1 MANSE
6 EDYSFDDERKSH
18 IIKQQT
24 KPTGKRGY
32 YKTPVHETN
41 LPTIEMTR
49 NSNIHVPLEG
59 AERKTSINGQ
69 KENTKTN
76 EPQGALLTVKQPRSF
91 KESLSVKNSD
101 IHNSIHE
108 AEETKISTGGTKT
121 IIEKQDM
128 TMTQSEPQPQDK
140 AAESLPS
147 TMPPG
152 QVEKRVGQD
161 VVKEPLERMGL
172 DDKSGG
178 QEELPVY
185 DTGVNRLDRIDLS
198 SSGDYPYPFIITM
211 ALWQDFAL
219 SAIHMYKECARE
231 ISRFNGNWMNIFS
244 SVWRES
250 SNTDKENENE

>member
-6 EDYSFDDERKSH
+6 EDYSFDGERKSH
-18 IIKQQT
+18 IIKRQT
-24 KPTGKRGY
+24 KPTGKIGY

-59 AERKTSINGQ
+59 EERKTSINGQ
-69 KENTKTN
+69 KEHTKTN
-76 EPQGALLTVKQPRSF
+76 EPQGALSTVKQPRSF

-108 AEETKISTGGTKT
+108 AEETISTGGTKT

-128 TMTQSEPQPQDK
+128 TMTQSEPQPQEK
-140 AAESLPS
+140 AAESLLS

-152 QVEKRVGQD
+152 QVD
-161 VVKEPLERMGL
+161 L

-198 SSGDYPYPFIITM
+198 SSGDYPYPFIVTM